1 MTDAQR
7 IRILFLAASPGSMG
21 QVNAGREAREIR
33 ETLRATAHRDSIELV
48 ERFAVR
54 PGDLQ
59 RTFFEVRPHIV
70 HFSGHGTTDEEIVL
84 ENDEGGAE
92 PLGKRV
98 LADLFRVH
106 KDQVRV
112 VVLNACHSRPQVEAI
127 SEHIECAIGMRRA
140 IGSRAATEFS
150 AAFYLAIGFGSSVQK
165 AFESAIA
172 QLRARGIPEDRTPQ
186 LVLRAGTDASQ
197 VVLIGSSSPPEV
209 GLPLAAGAG
218 MQIPSA
224 ALSELVEPGA
234 PAEPNPASPASQ
246 APSEPMGRGE
256 NRICTVMIIDL
267 SSVAVLSAR
276 LDPSEVKDL
285 LDRCQRAAA
294 EPIEALGGYVDRR
307 GGDGAIGV
315 FGASRADEGD
325 AERAVHAAIRLQA
338 ALAKIALPR
347 GARAQK
353 PSARVGIS
361 TGRVFAEVAGG
372 TRGRGFTV
380 TGEAVTAAS
389 RLQQA
394 AALGE
399 ILIGRD
405 TSRQIAGRFN
415 VEPLPPVAALGQGEP
430 IAAFRVLGP
439 VPVQHGLSPRDFH
452 GLDTK
457 LVGRGA
463 ERQRLLDA
471 LDALVQERRAAHIT
485 LVGPPG
491 VGRSRMLSEIVS
503 SMAALGP
510 IFILSA
516 GQGSALAM
524 STTYGLAAALIRDR
538 FRIPEGAPPE
548 VILRRLRRGVRWLRA
563 RIGRAERGAERP
575 PVSDALRA
583 PSAAAPSS
591 HDLDD
596 ALIQIAGLLDTQK
609 ASPAP
614 GRWITPDLDGSA
626 MKNRLVAAVASL
638 VRFAAGLAPVVVLCD
653 DAQWVDD
660 ASLDLLDEIVFRVE
674 DLPVLVVCA
683 ARPDL
688 HERRPHWGEGKAT
701 HRRVDLAPLEHRHIE
716 EMIRDRLRRA
726 RYLSPGFVRSVA
738 ERAEGNPFILDETLR
753 FLMDAGVIEAPGDG
767 GPWIVHELGLGALT
781 LPTTVQGIV
790 QARLDRLDPPARAFL
805 ARAAV
810 VGKTFWES
818 AVEHLL
824 RSGRGRAARPP
835 KTAEI
840 IALLRERQLVRVR
853 ETTTFAGE
861 RERVFAD
868 SATHEVACETLP
880 AQVRRPL
887 HLLVAG
893 WLKERVPGSA
903 HAALLALHYDLGGDL
918 RAATEAHERAAAH
931 ASSLGQNAEALRHLL
946 RASEILDELQEE
958 ASGEAAPDVPW
969 RDQVRVRLDLGDVL
983 RCLGRLDEAEAA
995 YAKARAG
1002 ILAGDPEAPRWE
1014 ARADFRMALS
1024 LKVRGSTAAARE
1036 LVERALALAKE
1047 GGIPEETPAMYAL
1060 LTFLYR
1066 REQRPAESWRICLEG
1081 LRVCRSL
1088 RRPDDRFREIE
1099 VRALLGLAAGL
1110 YTRKRWIAAERTYRQ
1125 AARIAAVTGDLDL
1138 LGRALNGVAVVLF
1151 ARREYAGSRASFLES
1166 LRVKQKAGD
1175 LHQIAVAYTNLAEL
1189 ANEIGEHAAAL
1200 QHARRSARLSEQIH
1214 AESDLGEIYRNLG
1227 AALAGLGQVEAAI
1240 DACLHALQMAEKAG
1254 PLYLPGIVETL
1265 VKICERAVARAP
1277 QGLPAP
1283 AKVVEVDQVM
1293 MAMRERS
1300 FVDIALRA
1308 RIDGLRALLAAPS
1321 A

>member
-1 MTDAQR
+1 
-7 IRILFLAASPGSMG
+7 MG

-59 RTFFEVRPHIV
+59 QTFFEVRPHIV
-70 HFSGHGTTDEEIVL
+70 HFSAHGTAGEEIVL
-84 ENDEGGAE
+84 ENDDGGAE
-92 PLGKRV
+92 PLGKRA

-140 IGSRAATEFS
+140 IGSQAATEFAS
-150 AAFYLAIGFGSSVQK
+150 AFYLAIGFGSSVQK
-165 AFESAIA
+165 AFESAVV

-186 LVLRAGTDASQ
+186 LVLRPGTDASQ
-197 VVLIGSSSPPEV
+197 VLLMNSPSPPEV
-209 GLPLAAGAG
+209 VLERLTLAGSSGVHIPAAVLGESFHDGAASG
-218 MQIPSA
+218 PQAQALAEPTASPEPQ
-224 ALSELVEPGA
+224 ALSERI
-234 PAEPNPASPASQ
+234 
-246 APSEPMGRGE
+246 GRGE

-285 LDRCQRAAA
+285 LDRCQRAVA
-294 EPIEALGGYVDRR
+294 EPVEALGGYVDRR

-315 FGASRADEGD
+315 FGALRADEGD
-325 AERAVHAAIRLQA
+325 AERAVHAALRLQA
-338 ALAKIALPR
+338 ALAKIRPPR
-347 GARAQK
+347 GARAVQ

-361 TGRVFAEVAGG
+361 TGRVFAEVASGAEG
-372 TRGRGFTV
+372 EGFTV

-394 AALGE
+394 AALGA
-399 ILIGRD
+399 ILISRD

-415 VEPLPPVAALGQGEP
+415 VEPLPPVVAPGQGEP
-430 IAAFRVLGP
+430 IPAFRVLGP
-439 VPVQHGLSPRDFH
+439 VSVRHSLFPQDFH

-471 LDALVQERRAAHIT
+471 LDALVQERRAAHVT

-491 VGRSRMLSEIVS
+491 VGRSRMLAEIVS
-503 SMAALGP
+503 CITVMEP
-510 IFILSA
+510 IFILSVA
-516 GQGSALAM
+516 QGSTLAA
-524 STTYGLAAALIRDR
+524 STSYGLVAALIRGC

-548 VILRRLRRGVRWLRA
+548 VILHRLRRGVRFLRA
-563 RIGRAERGAERP
+563 RMARQERGAERP
-575 PVSDALRA
+575 PVSDVLEA
-583 PSAAAPSS
+583 PRAAPTSN
-591 HDLDD
+591 DLDD

-626 MKNRLVAAVASL
+626 MKHRLVAAVACL
-638 VRFAAGLAPVVVLCD
+638 VRFAAALSPVVVLCD

-688 HERRPHWGEGKAT
+688 YERRPHWGEGKAT
-701 HRRVDLAPLEHRHIE
+701 HRRVDLAPLEHRHVE
-716 EMIRDRLRRA
+716 EMIRDRLRRV
-726 RYLSPGFVRSVA
+726 RHLSPRFVRAVA
-738 ERAEGNPFILDETLR
+738 DRAEGNPFIVDETLR
-753 FLMDAGVIEAPGDG
+753 FLMDAGVIEVPGDG
-767 GPWIVHELGLGALT
+767 GAWIVHERGLGALT

-810 VGKTFWES
+810 VGKTFWEGI
-818 AVEHLL
+818 VEDLI
-824 RSGRGRAARPP
+824 RKGRRAASSP

-840 IALLRERQLVRVR
+840 IAVLRERQLVRVR
-853 ETTTFAGE
+853 ETTTFPGE
-861 RERVFAD
+861 RERVFAE
-868 SATHEVACETLP
+868 SATHEVAYETLP
-880 AQVRRPL
+880 AKVRRPL

-893 WLKERVPGSA
+893 WLKERAPGSA
-903 HAALLALHYDLGGDL
+903 HAALLALHYDLGGDV
-918 RAATEAHERAAAH
+918 RAATEAYERAAAH

-946 RASEILDELQEE
+946 RACELHDELQEE
-958 ASGEAAPDVPW
+958 APGEEAPHVSW

-1002 ILAGDPEAPRWE
+1002 ILAGDPEALRWE
-1014 ARADFRMALS
+1014 ARADFRLSLS
-1024 LKVRGSTAAARE
+1024 LKVRGSTAAARA

-1066 REQRPAESWRICLEG
+1066 RERKPVESWRTGIEG
-1081 LRVCRSL
+1081 LRVCRAL
-1088 RRPDDRFREIE
+1088 RRQDDRSWEIAA
-1099 VRALLGLAAGL
+1099 RALLGLAPVL

-1125 AARIAAVTGDLDL
+1125 AARIAARAGDLDL
-1138 LGRALNGVAVVLF
+1138 LGRALNGVAVSLF
-1151 ARREYAGSRASFLES
+1151 ARGDYAGARAPFLES
-1166 LRVKQKAGD
+1166 LRAKQKAGD
-1175 LHQIAVAYTNLAEL
+1175 LHQIAVAYSNVAEL
-1189 ANEIGEHAAAL
+1189 AIAMGDYTAAL
-1200 QHARRSARLSEQIH
+1200 DHIRRSVHLAEQIH

-1227 AALAGLGQVEAAI
+1227 AALLGLGQADAAI
-1240 DACLHALQMAEKAG
+1240 DACLHALQIAEKAA

-1265 VKICERAVARAP
+1265 AKACEHAIARAP
-1277 QGLPAP
+1277 GSSLPP
-1283 AKVVEVDQVM
+1283 AKMVEVTQVLM
-1293 MAMRERS
+1293 TVRERS
-1300 FVDIALRA
+1300 FVDVALRA
-1308 RIDGLRALLAAPS
+1308 RIDGLRALLEARS